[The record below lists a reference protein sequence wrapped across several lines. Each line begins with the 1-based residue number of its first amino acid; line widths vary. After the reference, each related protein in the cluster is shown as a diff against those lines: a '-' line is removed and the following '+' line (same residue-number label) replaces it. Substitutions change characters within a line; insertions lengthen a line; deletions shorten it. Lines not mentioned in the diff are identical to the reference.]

1 MLTVQEKTGG
11 SMTSGLVIYHPVI
24 EAVSIVL
31 PALLFTTKKVEVC
44 EAITAAVSSRL
55 WVYRLGRNQAW
66 IFY

>member
-1 MLTVQEKTGG
+1 
-11 SMTSGLVIYHPVI
+11 MTSGLVIYHPVI

-31 PALLFTTKKVEVC
+31 AALLFTTKKVEVC
-44 EAITAAVSSRL
+44 EARTAAVSSRL